1 MVEISVQA
9 MGRRPRPSS
18 VGVWLLIMAAM
29 VVAMMVLGGVTRLTH
44 SGLSIVDWR
53 PIMGTLPPLGEMAWQ
68 ETFASYKHFPEYRQ
82 INAGMTL
89 DEFKAIFWFE
99 YSHRLLG
106 RAIGVLFMAPFLI
119 FLAMGRIERA
129 LVPRLLVIFV
139 MGGLQGLLGWF
150 MVQSGLVD
158 RPDVSQYRLTA
169 HLGLAFLIYGYII
182 WVALD
187 YLRTPMPHPAQAA
200 SAFGTWLR
208 LLVFWILFVVLTGG
222 LVAGT
227 DAGFAYNTFPLM
239 DGAWVPAGLIDQT
252 PWVLNFLENRTTIQF
267 DHRILAIL
275 TAVFVGGLWLSAR
288 RQPLS
293 AETQRAIHYLAIALI
308 LQFTLGLLTLLLAV
322 PVAIAALHQL
332 GAVILFSA
340 AIYAAHNFRRFTP
353 QARPDWV

>member
-1 MVEISVQA
+1 MTRSERHSI
-9 MGRRPRPSS
+9 GF
-18 VGVWLLIMAAM
+18 WLLGVCTM
-29 VVAMMVLGGVTRLTH
+29 VFVMVILGGVTRLTE
-44 SGLSIVDWR
+44 SGLSMVEWR
-53 PIMGTLPPLGEMAWQ
+53 PVGGFLPPLSEEAWQ
-68 ETFASYKHFPEYRQ
+68 SAFEMYKASPEF
-82 INAGMTL
+82 IKVNFWMTL
-89 DEFKAIFWFE
+89 ADFKTIYWMEFT
-99 YSHRLLG
+99 HRVWG
-106 RAIGVLFMAPFLI
+106 RAIGIAFLLPFIYFVARQRIDRKLMPKLVLAFIL
-119 FLAMGRIERA
+119 
-129 LVPRLLVIFV
+129 
-139 MGGLQGLLGWF
+139 GGGQGVLGWY
-150 MVQSGLVD
+150 MVKSGLVD

-275 TAVFVGGLWLSAR
+275 TAAFVGGLWLSAR